1 MSEEM
6 KRYRA
11 TKDWEEYPDGA
22 FVRFEDVAAYGERC
36 HWEGRAAGIEE
47 MREAVEVGRPAY
59 VATAK
64 WIDTIASRLLAS
76 APPEQDDLSPE
87 ALASVKRGLAQ
98 KATIDRDSF
107 ATYVEGTET
116 ITTSEATKRA
126 LAPAE
131 TPNAVTRQ
139 AMADTDAG
147 RGVTATGVNNL
158 FVKLDAPDIPASS
171 EASHANIL
179 KTVSSEWEHTES
191 PGEVHCHSRM
201 IEGVLCRWW
210 GRDTPPGVAMIDRAV
225 LPETPDAFAN
235 DWNRARADKALAGAQ
250 EPDYNAELRAA
261 FMAGCRRGYPYAEY
275 PEKMRHYAEA
285 EALRRWPEK
294 PQEGKP

>member
-1 MSEEM
+1 MTEDQKQAAIEVD
-6 KRYRA
+6 RIRA
-11 TKDWEEYPDGA
+11 YENG
-22 FVRFEDVAAYGERC
+22 RR
-36 HWEGRAAGIEE
+36 EGRVAGIEE
-47 MREAVEVGRPAY
+47 MRDAALADNYEDLDLERTLQA
-59 VATAK
+59 
-64 WIDTIASRLLAS
+64 IASRLLAS

-98 KATIDRDSF
+98 KATIDRGSF
-107 ATYVEGTET
+107 ATCVEGTET
-116 ITTSEATKRA
+116 ITTSEVTKRA
-126 LAPAE
+126 LAPPE
-131 TPNAVTRQ
+131 TPNIETRQ

-250 EPDYNAELRAA
+250 EP
-261 FMAGCRRGYPYAEY
+261 
-275 PEKMRHYAEA
+275 
-285 EALRRWPEK
+285 
-294 PQEGKP
+294 GKGKHGEI